1 MIGKELPPKSSAGA
15 RLEGRQVMKVTRFD
29 HITIAV
35 RDLDAAMET
44 FARCFNL
51 KAKDRRRVKHLGMEN
66 VFLPFGDSAIEL
78 AAPLKDEEGADPVQR
93 FLERRGEGMM
103 NLCLTV
109 EDVDAAIDHLK
120 KCGVRVLE
128 HKDADGDKIA
138 IVHPRD
144 MHGVMIEIRSGKR
157 AIRDP

>member
-1 MIGKELPPKSSAGA
+1 
-15 RLEGRQVMKVTRFD
+15 MKITRFD

-35 RDLDAAMET
+35 RDLDAAIET
-44 FARCFNL
+44 FSRCFNL

-66 VFLPFGDSAIEL
+66 VFLPFGDGAIEL
-78 AAPLKDEEGADPVQR
+78 AAPLKDGDAADHVHR

-109 EDVDAAIDHLK
+109 EDMDAAIAHLK

-128 HKDADGDKIA
+128 HKDADGDGIA
-138 IVHPRD
+138 MIHPKD
-144 MHGVMIEIRSGKR
+144 VHGVMIEIRRGKR
-157 AIRDP
+157 EIRPS

>member
-1 MIGKELPPKSSAGA
+1 
-15 RLEGRQVMKVTRFD
+15 MKVRHFD

-35 RDLDAAMET
+35 NDLDVAIET
-44 FARCFNL
+44 FTRCFNL

-66 VFLPFGDSAIEL
+66 VFLPFGDGAIEL
-78 AAPLKDEEGADPVQR
+78 AAPLKDAEAADHVER

-109 EDVDAAIDHLK
+109 EDVEEAIAHLK
-120 KCGVRVLE
+120 NCGARVLE

-138 IVHPRD
+138 MIHPKD
-144 MHGVMIEIRSGKR
+144 MHGVMIEIRRGKR
-157 AIRDP
+157 RIRDT

>member
-1 MIGKELPPKSSAGA
+1 
-15 RLEGRQVMKVTRFD
+15 MKVTRFD
-29 HITIAV
+29 HLTIAV
-35 RDLDAAMET
+35 RDLDAAVET
-44 FARCFNL
+44 FTRCFNL

-66 VFLPFGDSAIEL
+66 VFLPFGDGALEL
-78 AAPLKDEEGADPVQR
+78 AAPLKEAEAAEHVGR

-109 EDVDAAIDHLK
+109 EDVDAAITHLK

-138 IVHPRD
+138 MVHPRD
-144 MHGVMIEIRSGKR
+144 MHGVMIEIRRGKR
-157 AIRDP
+157 VIRDP